1 MGDDFGLLWACFQ
14 LVVSGKFWTKMSWE
28 TLPNETLF
36 HLRTFFAASATVAL
50 RFTANAAFS
59 PESQAHASPGSK
71 PGHVTSKTGHQSQ
84 ATQSRRFESVLIF
97 SMNDEVVHTANRLN
111 AHYLLILCTTP
122 VR

>member
-1 MGDDFGLLWACFQ
+1 MGDDFRLLWACFQ
-14 LVVSGKFWTKMSWE
+14 LVCSGKICRE
-28 TLPNETLF
+28 TLPCETLL

-50 RFTANAAFS
+50 RFTANVAFS

-71 PGHVTSKTGHQSQ
+71 PGHVISKTGHQHQ
-84 ATQSRRFESVLIF
+84 ATQSRRFEDVLIF
-97 SMNDEVVHTANRLN
+97 SMNDEVVHTAHQLN